1 MVTTTSP
8 GTDAATPGERLR
20 NQVLMID
27 ADDTLWENNIF
38 FERAIDQFIELVE
51 HPELSPAEVRAA
63 FDQVEAARVHLH
75 GYGTDAFHASL
86 LVGFEHLTGAACTA
100 EQAHHVAACA
110 MHIRSSDMVLLP
122 GVAETLARLAESH
135 RLLLVTKGDHAEQTG
150 KLLRSNLAHHFSH
163 VEVLREKHTAA
174 YQALLQQHGLDPAQT
189 WMIGNSP
196 RSDIN
201 PAVAAGMHAVYLPHP
216 STWVLEQE
224 PVATPSPKQKLLQLS
239 RFSDLLL
246 HFA

>member
-1 MVTTTSP
+1 MQTALLHHTQP
-8 GTDAATPGERLR
+8 DASVPLR

-38 FERAIDQFIELVE
+38 FEQAIDRFIAMVA
-51 HPELSPAEVRAA
+51 HPELSPQEVRSAL
-63 FDQVEAARVHLH
+63 DRLEAVRVKSH
-75 GYGTDAFHASL
+75 GYGTEAFHASL
-86 LVGFEHLTGAACTA
+86 LASFEHLTGTACNA

-110 MHIRSSDMVLLP
+110 GHIRSSDMVLLH
-122 GVAETLARLAESH
+122 GVAETLVHLAKTH
-135 RLLLVTKGDHAEQTG
+135 TLLLVTKGDHAEQTA
-150 KLLRSNLAHHFSH
+150 KLLRSNLADHFTH
-163 VEVLREKHTAA
+163 VEVLREKHTSA
-174 YQALLQQHGLDPAQT
+174 YRALLDHYGFDPART

-201 PAVAAGMHAVYLPHP
+201 PALAAGMHAVYLPHH

-224 PVATPSPKQKLLQLS
+224 PIAPPPPGRRFLHLLS
-239 RFSDLLL
+239 FTDLLH